1 MASDQTTEY
10 LAYYLLQNYGSS
22 AEIKGFVD
30 KYDFYIFPVVN
41 PDGMFASVNSDREA
55 FLTLSRLRVHSDY
68 QSTLA
73 QESSDRVHKH
83 VCWS

>member
-1 MASDQTTEY
+1 MDHNHGKFSFEPRPIVWNFKADLRRSQTTEY

-41 PDGMFASVNSDREA
+41 PDGMSILIQF
-55 FLTLSRLRVHSDY
+55 
-68 QSTLA
+68 
-73 QESSDRVHKH
+73 
-83 VCWS
+83 